1 MESEL
6 RLARS
11 TMSIRPWDDPARMAA
26 LRIGLGRK
34 RTDFEGPGMIRAQ
47 SETKQHA
54 AQVRRSWECTAIAK
68 APPEFARPQAIAWIA
83 WITLPPPKSPAGPAK
98 ARPIATEVFRGRV
111 DDIIG
116 GTAVITLFSEDGE
129 PMTARWPEQE
139 LARES
144 IRKGDLFEL
153 TMTDTGGAVIP
164 SFRKVSRRPIPDD
177 LWEEIERI
185 KAAYSDLR
193 TDDVDGDEEG

>member
-6 RLARS
+6 RPARFTVPTHS
-11 TMSIRPWDDPARMAA
+11 WEEPARMAA

-34 RTDFEGPGMIRAQ
+34 RTDFEGPGMILAQ
-47 SETKQHA
+47 SETKQEA
-54 AQVRRSWECTAIAK
+54 ARVRRSWECAAIAK
-68 APPEFARPQAIAWIA
+68 APPEFASPQARVWLAWI
-83 WITLPPPKSPAGPAK
+83 PPKSPVGLVQ

-116 GTAVITLFSEDGE
+116 QTAIVTLFSEDGE
-129 PMTARWPEQE
+129 PMTAQWPEQE

-153 TMTDTGGAVIP
+153 TMTDTGGAVVP

-177 LWEEIERI
+177 LWEEIERV
-185 KAAYSDLR
+185 KAAYPDLQA
-193 TDDVDGDEEG
+193 DDVDGEEEG